1 MRSVSSTV
9 EDDCGR
15 EKTPLLE
22 RAVRRDSVLAD
33 LSLEEAAGWP
43 LGVRFMA
50 AVRLERNDENDVDDE
65 DDTED
70 KEDGCFD
77 LAEEEEDLDLDLDL
91 LVVEVVLKVVLEE
104 EEEEDFFDRFF
115 RVLVFLDDAPPASL
129 EELTNGTGCLW
140 SAARRLLLGEAT

>member
-50 AVRLERNDENDVDDE
+50 AVRLERNDEDDVDEE
-65 DDTED
+65 DDKDD

-77 LAEEEEDLDLDLDL
+77 LAEEEEDLDLDLR
-91 LVVEVVLKVVLEE
+91 VVEVVLKVVLEEEE

-129 EELTNGTGCLW
+129 EELTNGTGCLR